1 MEKCINSISQGYT
14 VFMYEVQDGQVGQI
28 YTLHLSYD
36 IWNGIWIYWFIIV
49 PFPDLQFQIWN
60 LFRLPETLPPPES
73 SHHHT
78 HELTFLLLDQSH
90 GPLMIKS
97 QLNEKNGK
105 KNKIIINTKLLSCNK
120 QNLTLLQTHNIFR
133 NSSRY
138 FCLLLFVKSKNR
150 VLKAHLNIDYTVNC
164 ITWTWTP

>member
-36 IWNGIWIYWFIIV
+36 IWNGIWIYWFIII

-105 KNKIIINTKLLSCNK
+105 KNKRIINTKLLCAISK
-120 QNLTLLQTHNIFR
+120 TLLYYKLITFSEIHLDI
-133 NSSRY
+133 SVY
-138 FCLLLFVKSKNR
+138 YYLWKVKIEFWK
-150 VLKAHLNIDYTVNC
+150 YTL
-164 ITWTWTP
+164 I